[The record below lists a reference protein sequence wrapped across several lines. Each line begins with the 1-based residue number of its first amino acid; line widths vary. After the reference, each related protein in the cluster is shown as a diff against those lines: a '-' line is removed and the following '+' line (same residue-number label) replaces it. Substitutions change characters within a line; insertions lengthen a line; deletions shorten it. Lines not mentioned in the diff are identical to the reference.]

1 MRNLEI
7 SILELEHE
15 LGTVGVEVVH
25 KGEEVSVAGD
35 EGDQV
40 VQSLGS
46 RTGRGKFVSV
56 RRIVLSSFD
65 LAGQAVSS

>member
-25 KGEEVSVAGD
+25 KGEEVSVADD
-35 EGDQV
+35 EGDHV

-46 RTGRGKFVSV
+46 RTGRGKFV
-56 RRIVLSSFD
+56 
-65 LAGQAVSS
+65 

>member
-1 MRNLEI
+1 MWSNHGRGIRILEVEMRNLEI

-35 EGDQV
+35 EGDHV

-46 RTGRGKFVSV
+46 RTGRGKFV
-56 RRIVLSSFD
+56 
-65 LAGQAVSS
+65 